1 MEKQKED
8 KVLVDKNSFE
18 RLQKG
23 NTVCVL
29 CIRISYPRVC
39 VLEFPFAC
47 SIGDGCR

>member
-23 NTVCVL
+23 VYKYPVVYAYMYVWAE
-29 CIRISYPRVC
+29 CISIFSY
-39 VLEFPFAC
+39 
-47 SIGDGCR
+47 SIRDGCR